1 MGAVG
6 NLVSITVLRVTRWAP
21 WGAAAGAAA
30 VALAPLGYRI
40 GIAPLGLAF
49 LLLAGGLLVLAAS
62 AVVLGVRMVRGPALD
77 RAARAAL
84 AGAVVVG
91 IVPVA
96 TLISARGA
104 PPIHDVATDT
114 ENPPAFVAAVA
125 LNAPGRTDYEGPA
138 LAERQRAAYPDLRP
152 AMLPD
157 APADAFR
164 RALAVVQ
171 GMDWELVATDPAA
184 LRIEATDR
192 SFWFGFD
199 DDVVI
204 RIAAEGETGSRV
216 DVRSLSRVG
225 VGDLGVNAR
234 RVRAFLAALTEE

>member
-1 MGAVG
+1 V
-6 NLVSITVLRVTRWAP
+6 RVARWAP
-21 WGAAAGAAA
+21 RGAAAGAAA
-30 VALAPLGYRI
+30 VVAAPLAYRV
-40 GIAPLGLAF
+40 GLAPLGLA
-49 LLLAGGLLVLAAS
+49 LLLLVAGLLVLTAS
-62 AVVLGVRMVRGPALD
+62 AVVVGVRIVRGTGLQD
-77 RAARAAL
+77 RTACAAL

-114 ENPPAFVAAVA
+114 EHPPACVAAVA

-171 GMDWELVATDPAA
+171 WMDWELVATDPAA

-225 VGDLGVNAR
+225 MGDLGVNAR

>member
-6 NLVSITVLRVTRWAP
+6 DFVSSTVLRVTRRAA
-21 WGAAAGAAA
+21 WGAAVGAAA
-30 VALAPLGYRI
+30 VAAAPLGYRI
-40 GIAPLGLAF
+40 GIAPLGPAF
-49 LLLAGGLLVLAAS
+49 LLLAGGLFVLAAS

-77 RAARAAL
+77 RSAGAVL

-91 IVPVA
+91 MVPVA
-96 TLISARGA
+96 TLFSARGA
-104 PPIHDVATDT
+104 PPIHDIATDT
-114 ENPPAFVAAVA
+114 ENPPAFVAAVP

-152 AMLPD
+152 AMLAD

-164 RALAVVQ
+164 RALAVVER
-171 GMDWELVATDPAA
+171 MDWELVATDPDA

-192 SFWFGFD
+192 TFWFGFE

-225 VGDLGVNAR
+225 MGDLGVNAR